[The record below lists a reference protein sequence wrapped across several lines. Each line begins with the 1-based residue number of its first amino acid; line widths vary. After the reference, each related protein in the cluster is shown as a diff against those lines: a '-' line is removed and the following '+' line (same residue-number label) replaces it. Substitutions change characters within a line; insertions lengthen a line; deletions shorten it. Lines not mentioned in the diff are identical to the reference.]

1 MNKFVEEAPYH
12 PGYEDAVIAKE
23 AYREDFIK
31 DYDED
36 AELHRAKERHLNTA
50 ANIIKFMKGG
60 QKWQR

>member
-12 PGYEDAVIAKE
+12 PGYEDAVMGNGFHE
-23 AYREDFIK
+23 EDLIK
-31 DYDED
+31 QQEINEMMKY
-36 AELHRAKERHLNTA
+36 KERHLNTA